1 MAATPIQL
9 FLIPAFLVSAY
20 LILAFLVVTVLV
32 VTVPVV
38 TVPVLTV
45 VTVPIP
51 AVFIPAVLFLERL
64 VLALLILPTLHIIFV
79 IFVRPRRISFARG
92 RTRSEPLEIVTFKRI
107 RRLLRASLRNETL
120 SLLFDFRWSIQ
131 LREGDGPV
139 FRGTKRRRASQCQR
153 IWRFD
158 ARGGGYDRLLL
169 LLLPGG

>member
-1 MAATPIQL
+1 MAATPIQP

-32 VTVPVV
+32 VTVPIPAVF
-38 TVPVLTV
+38 
-45 VTVPIP
+45 IP

-79 IFVRPRRISFARG
+79 IFVRLRRISFARG

-131 LREGDGPV
+131 LRGGDGPV

-169 LLLPGG
+169 LLPGG

>member
-1 MAATPIQL
+1 MAMLMAATPIQP

-20 LILAFLVVTVLV
+20 LILAFLVVTVL
-32 VTVPVV
+32 VV

-79 IFVRPRRISFARG
+79 IFVRLRPISFARG
-92 RTRSEPLEIVTFKRI
+92 RTRSERLEILTFKRI

-120 SLLFDFRWSIQ
+120 SLLLFDFRWSIQ

-169 LLLPGG
+169 LLPGG

>member
-1 MAATPIQL
+1 MAATPIQP

-20 LILAFLVVTVLV
+20 LILAFL
-32 VTVPVV
+32 
-38 TVPVLTV
+38 V

-79 IFVRPRRISFARG
+79 RLRRISFARG

-169 LLLPGG
+169 LLPGG